1 MNRFII
7 LLCYLLFVNSNSFI
21 PIIKSKYRKTII
33 YKSHFTTI
41 ETKLDD
47 KDMLIRC
54 LREIYPNITIRDE
67 KWINGY
73 NNEKVFADIVIKQE
87 NNIDFGFVLNNNHY
101 EMVSDLQFWQQPI
114 PPDVFLEKLYQKYS
128 LYKVI
133 DGVQEQG
140 FNTDLIDYNSENGC
154 IELQVSRYNV

>member
-1 MNRFII
+1 MKSLKEFSLAKRLTEIQKKEITQFFKNGKNID
-7 LLCYLLFVNSNSFI
+7 LLSREFNC
-21 PIIKSKYRKTII
+21 SKLTII
-33 YKSHFTTI
+33 RTLKKDLGDVIYKDLSMKNRKSI
-41 ETKLDD
+41 Q
-47 KDMLIRC
+47 
-54 LREIYPNITIRDE
+54 EI
-67 KWINGY
+67 IN
-73 NNEKVFADIVIKQE
+73 EEIE
-87 NNIDFGFVLNNNHY
+87 NNIDFGFVLNNNYY
-101 EMVSDLQFWQQPI
+101 EMVSDLQFWKQPI